1 MQADYVTEIIRKYE
15 KLPYD
20 CILINGCWG
29 IGKTYAVKEALSE
42 KDNVCQIS
50 MFGLSDA
57 KQIYHEV
64 LFQLAMNNNKA
75 GKVGEIAA
83 SFLDSISIISD
94 KVAKAKGILESI
106 TKEREWF
113 LLLTKEFQ
121 NFHYIVIDD
130 LERAKENI
138 NFEEI
143 FGIIDELKS
152 CKYVKVIL
160 VANKDEMSKNNKNIL
175 DKFSE
180 KVIDRTY
187 DITERPQK
195 VNWTDLKIHS
205 GFISELL
212 EKHDVK
218 NLRTLQKAQKFYDDV
233 KLFCEGINDEK
244 FMEEVRLI
252 CFAIVIEVTDKLY
265 YKEPDNNEKDSV
277 QVLALTM
284 SNELESRIH
293 KYCLSLTRGNSLINL
308 LIRYYQNEII
318 LNEEFMKQEFQIFL
332 QEGKQHNYYKTDEQI
347 KDVLPEL
354 SEKIDGAKN
363 IAELNQYTDE
373 YMVWSKII
381 NQDNSQVVE
390 VYKEKLSNFMKEFI
404 CEGKESVL
412 SYDHDLFHM
421 SSEELKKMYSE
432 VINVERKYMIEF
444 WVNYLKKDTSSKK
457 AYEYSYKL
465 RRYLEGAT
473 YRDIIKE
480 FDDELYNKNSFPID
494 DMCDEKEHSCYNI
507 MKILYES
514 DKNKF
519 SNYCDHIFLTCDEM
533 AKHRIENILR
543 EIKE

>member
-218 NLRTLQKAQKFYDDV
+218 NLRTLQKAQKF
-233 KLFCEGINDEK
+233 
-244 FMEEVRLI
+244 
-252 CFAIVIEVTDKLY
+252 
-265 YKEPDNNEKDSV
+265 
-277 QVLALTM
+277 
-284 SNELESRIH
+284 
-293 KYCLSLTRGNSLINL
+293 
-308 LIRYYQNEII
+308 
-318 LNEEFMKQEFQIFL
+318 
-332 QEGKQHNYYKTDEQI
+332 
-347 KDVLPEL
+347 
-354 SEKIDGAKN
+354 
-363 IAELNQYTDE
+363 
-373 YMVWSKII
+373 
-381 NQDNSQVVE
+381 
-390 VYKEKLSNFMKEFI
+390 
-404 CEGKESVL
+404 
-412 SYDHDLFHM
+412 
-421 SSEELKKMYSE
+421 
-432 VINVERKYMIEF
+432 
-444 WVNYLKKDTSSKK
+444 
-457 AYEYSYKL
+457 
-465 RRYLEGAT
+465 
-473 YRDIIKE
+473 
-480 FDDELYNKNSFPID
+480 
-494 DMCDEKEHSCYNI
+494 
-507 MKILYES
+507 
-514 DKNKF
+514 
-519 SNYCDHIFLTCDEM
+519 
-533 AKHRIENILR
+533 
-543 EIKE
+543 